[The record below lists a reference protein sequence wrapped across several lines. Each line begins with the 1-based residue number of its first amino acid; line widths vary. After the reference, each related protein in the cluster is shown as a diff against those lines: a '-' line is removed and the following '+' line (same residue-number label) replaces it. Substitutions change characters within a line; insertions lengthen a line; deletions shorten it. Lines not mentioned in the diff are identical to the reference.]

1 MTPEALSSRPKVSVF
16 TPSHRPTYLDEAYA
30 SLARQS
36 FEDWEW
42 VVLLNGNAR
51 WTPPDDDR
59 VRVQK
64 APPQLKGVGAL
75 KQLACTH
82 CSGDIFFELD
92 HDDVL
97 ASSALERV
105 VEVFDQCPEVSLV
118 YSHFAQ
124 MNEDGSRCDDRFNEA
139 MGWRYEDVVVDG
151 TELLQCT
158 AFEPYPSNV
167 GYIWYAPN
175 HLRAFRAST
184 YENVGGY
191 SPQLDVLDDQD
202 LMSLLYLEGDFALID
217 ECLYLQRV
225 HGRNTQA
232 NPKLNNRIQVETV
245 HLYDHYIE
253 SLSLAWAERQGL
265 IALDLGAAHNKP
277 EGYTGV
283 DLFDGPGVDIVAD
296 VAKGLD
302 LPDGSVGVIRAVDF
316 LEHVPDKVALFNEL
330 YRLLAHGGMLLTH
343 TPSSDGRGAY
353 QDPTHCAFYNE
364 NSFWYFTDA
373 DFARFVPTIECRFQV
388 SRLVTY
394 FPNEWHEQHLI
405 SYVMANLIAVK
416 DGPRL
421 AGELQ
426 I

>member
-1 MTPEALSSRPKVSVF
+1 M
-16 TPSHRPTYLDEAYA
+16 
-30 SLARQS
+30 S
-36 FEDWEW
+36 F
-42 VVLLNGNAR
+42 
-51 WTPPDDDR
+51 
-59 VRVQK
+59 
-64 APPQLKGVGAL
+64 
-75 KQLACTH
+75 
-82 CSGDIFFELD
+82 
-92 HDDVL
+92 
-97 ASSALERV
+97 
-105 VEVFDQCPEVSLV
+105 V

-124 MNEDGSRCDDRFNEA
+124 INEDGSRCDDRFNEA
-139 MGWRYEDVVVDG
+139 MGWRYEEVVVDG
-151 TELLQCT
+151 VALLGCM

-175 HLRAFRAST
+175 HLRAFRASD
-184 YENVGGY
+184 YEKVGGY

-225 HGRNTQA
+225 HGRNTQS

-265 IALDLGAAHNKP
+265 HALDLGAAHNKP
-277 EGYTGV
+277 AGYLGV
-283 DLFDGPGVDIVAD
+283 DLYEGEGVDIVAD
-296 VAKGLD
+296 VAKGID

-316 LEHVPDKVALFNEL
+316 LEHIPDKVALFNEL

-373 DFARFVPTIECRFQV
+373 DFARFVPSIECRFQV
-388 SRLVTY
+388 SRTR
-394 FPNEWHEQHLI
+394 HLLPERVARAAPDQLRDGQPDRRQGRAADRGRTQDLR
-405 SYVMANLIAVK
+405 SSAATGAVAIARRRARRAMTKAAHSPASPTTKKLGV
-416 DGPRL
+416 PAEAL
-421 AGELQ
+421 
-426 I
+426 